1 MTVTPRPR
9 RHLQH
14 HDPNDPAALDTL
26 DALSTNTDAHALAV
40 SATVR
45 LLQHHLQRLRLGQA
59 TAHEQRVINTIVAAA
74 VEARDCLGEPA

>member
-9 RHLQH
+9 RPLQH
-14 HDPNDPAALDTL
+14 HDPREPAAL

-59 TAHEQRVINTIVAAA
+59 TAHEQRVITSIVAAA
-74 VEARDCLGEPA
+74 AAARQCLRDLE